1 MTFQTI
7 RLPFLTLRRSSSALP
22 QAEQPEDQSD
32 LRREYVERLLAA
44 DACVSEYGMQAMMG
58 LYPKDF

>member
-1 MTFQTI
+1 MTFQMI
-7 RLPFLTLRRSSSALP
+7 SLPILTLRRTSSALP
-22 QAEQPEDQSD
+22 EAEQPEEQSD

-58 LYPKDF
+58 LFPKDF